1 MADVVK
7 GIFTWAT
14 NREDYFHYWVGSTL
28 YTDWNTAVLR
38 NILTTIFIV
47 LGHLILWLG
56 SHYLKKHNQ
65 RRLLR
70 GIRVPVS
77 HLTSWL
83 SLSDAASYFLHTFR
97 LPGGSFGWL
106 MLITGVFS
114 LAHQYFVNSF
124 IQQSDIQYTC
134 NFDSGI
140 VDVLPYNN
148 PDGFTPSSTL
158 SAATTI
164 FNAQV
169 SSYYNNGTNGI
180 WRLIPYYAWYF
191 SPTQND
197 LLGQWNCNPTGSITI
212 TSADW
217 SSQQA
222 LQSFLINNN
231 LLNTNTGNFAGS
243 EVAGGAANG
252 FLSWYTNYPDT
263 SGAWDTVS
271 ASMVFGL
278 SGATSTVSEWT
289 CTLQTF
295 NWDPPTVNSMNA
307 LTEWNAK
314 TYGLLQDIAISE
326 YEAGLELILNAMFMA
341 AAGGNVDTAK
351 ASEIPANVDI
361 TYGCVVPGTQIM
373 VGIWVIL
380 GVYLLT
386 LIPLLFVSF
395 ITLFPFRKAYKRND
409 LAGEPPTSVYS
420 WQTVLVREMT
430 GNFDIKT
437 RALRKYF
444 AASGMDGKLIVDTGE
459 RLNVS

>member
-1 MADVVK
+1 
-7 GIFTWAT
+7 
-14 NREDYFHYWVGSTL
+14 
-28 YTDWNTAVLR
+28 
-38 NILTTIFIV
+38 
-47 LGHLILWLG
+47 
-56 SHYLKKHNQ
+56 
-65 RRLLR
+65 
-70 GIRVPVS
+70 
-77 HLTSWL
+77 
-83 SLSDAASYFLHTFR
+83 
-97 LPGGSFGWL
+97 

-134 NFDSGI
+134 NFDTGI
-140 VDVLPYNN
+140 IDILPYDDPLNF
-148 PDGFTPSSTL
+148 PPSSTL

-164 FNAQV
+164 FNAQL

-180 WRLIPYYAWYF
+180 WRLVPYYAYYF
-191 SPTQND
+191 SPTQTD
-197 LLGQWNCNPTGSITI
+197 LLGQWSCNPTGSITI

-217 SSQQA
+217 SSEQA
-222 LQSFLINNN
+222 LKSFLINNN
-231 LLNTNTGNFAGS
+231 LLDINTGYFVGS
-243 EVAGGAANG
+243 EVAGGAWNG
-252 FLSWYTNYPDT
+252 FLSWYTNYPDA

-278 SGATSTVSEWT
+278 SSTTGTVSEWT

-295 NWDPPTVNSMNA
+295 NWIPPAVDSVTA

-314 TYGLLQDIAISE
+314 AYGLLQDAAINE
-326 YEAGLELILNAMFMA
+326 YGLGLELILNAIYMA
-341 AAGGNVDTAK
+341 AASGNVDTAK

-395 ITLFPFRKAYKRND
+395 STLFHFRKAYKRND
-409 LAGEPPTSVYS
+409 LAKDPPTSVYN
-420 WQTVLVREMT
+420 WQTLLVREMT

-444 AASGMDGKLIVDTGE
+444 AASGKDGKLIVDTAD